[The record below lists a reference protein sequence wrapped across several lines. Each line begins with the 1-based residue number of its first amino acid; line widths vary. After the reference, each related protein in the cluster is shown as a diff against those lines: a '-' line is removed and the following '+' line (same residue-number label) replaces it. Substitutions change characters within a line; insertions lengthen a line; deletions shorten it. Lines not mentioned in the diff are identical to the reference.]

1 MTAKIVGFH
10 AKNTVIANSEGE
22 IIESPPYLKG
32 LLQHSEKTIQTFYH
46 IESCVESL
54 LSILGI
60 QGSVKDELLIT
71 TKLCIPPYKYRYIP
85 DKFFSIKRNNHHLSY
100 FCNMSQYFLEFND
113 NKLQMLDGESDRDYC
128 LRMANEAKEVG
139 LKVYSA
145 LSELGLYPT
154 SLTSLSRIYE
164 LGREFGN
171 KLDLDYEQLK
181 EFVGNKLV
189 DV

>member
-10 AKNTVIANSEGE
+10 AKNTVIANSKGE

-46 IESCVESL
+46 MESCVESL

-60 QGSVKDELLIT
+60 QGSVKDELLTT

-100 FCNMSQYFLEFND
+100 FCNMSQYFLGFD
-113 NKLQMLDGESDRDYC
+113 NNRLKLLDGESDRDYC
-128 LRMANEAKEVG
+128 LRIANEAKKIGV
-139 LKVYSA
+139 KVYSA
-145 LSELGLYPT
+145 LSELGMYPT

-164 LGREFGN
+164 LGGVFGG
-171 KLDLDYEQLK
+171 KLNWNYEQLK